1 MVNSGLQIDLYKVPT
16 QVRDAIRDK
25 LQVESP
31 HAVYAVCDIMGVG
44 VSWNGHIFEIDLY
57 KVPTQVRD
65 AIRAKEPVCMYNQET
80 EQSRIGKYDHSVIT
94 SISSREYVYRAT
106 NYPSENDI
114 RIVITNVD

>member
-65 AIRAKEPVCMYNQET
+65 AIRAKEPVCLYNPET
-80 EQSRIGKYDHSVIT
+80 EQSRIGKYDYSVI
-94 SISSREYVYRAT
+94 SSCDYIIYRAT